1 MGRLTTA
8 AAAVAAVTALALT
21 ACGGGDSGGGRDSQT
36 DEGKAY
42 VDAMM
47 STYSADMGFTEPQA
61 RCIAELAI
69 DTVGVQALED
79 AGITPDK
86 MNSSEGLLA
95 DYTPTT
101 EQADQLVDGVFGCVD
116 FGELMVSQMA
126 ADDTVTLPE
135 DKVRCIGNEMAK
147 SEAFKDSLKADM
159 LGIEATADDAA
170 IDEAIFGIFD
180 TCEVDFA
187 DLMGA

>member
-1 MGRLTTA
+1 MGRLTKAAATA
-8 AAAVAAVTALALT
+8 AMVALALT
-21 ACGGGDSGGGRDSQT
+21 ACGGGGGGSSRESQT
-36 DEGKAY
+36 EDGKAY

-126 ADDTVTLPE
+126 ADDTVSLPE

-159 LGIEATADDAA
+159 LGLGSIEDAA

-180 TCEVDFA
+180 TCKVDFA
-187 DLMGA
+187 DLMGG